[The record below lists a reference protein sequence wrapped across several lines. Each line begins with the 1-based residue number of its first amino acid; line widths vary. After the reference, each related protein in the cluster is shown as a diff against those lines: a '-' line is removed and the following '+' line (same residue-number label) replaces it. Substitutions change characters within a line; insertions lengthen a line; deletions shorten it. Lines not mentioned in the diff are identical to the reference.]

1 MILFTILTI
10 MLLLL
15 ILLVILAVSIG
26 GVVGLVIGGDL
37 IVCIWLIA
45 NVLIKKIR
53 KFKNKKG

>member
-15 ILLVILAVSIG
+15 ILLVILAISVG
-26 GVVGLVIGGDL
+26 GVIGLVLGGDL

-45 NVLIKKIR
+45 KVLIKKIR

>member
-45 NVLIKKIR
+45 KVLLKKIR

>member
-15 ILLVILAVSIG
+15 IILVILAVSIG

-37 IVCIWLIA
+37 IICIWLIA
-45 NVLIKKIR
+45 KVLIKKIR